1 MSGRS
6 LFRTVG
12 LGAGALAL
20 ALASGC
26 GSTSS
31 SSKPATGGSGTP
43 SSSPSSTTSATGT
56 LTKAN
61 FGQTIAAA
69 MKKAGAYHFTLTTGA
84 AGASVTG
91 SGDGRVNGPTA
102 EARTTIKVPGGT
114 LESVVTGGY
123 FYIKSPML
131 HTAKPW
137 LKIDPHA
144 KSGMGALIGQ
154 LGGNS
159 DPTKSLQVMS
169 AASQV
174 TKTGS
179 ATIDGVQTTEYAVTL
194 PTKSLAKTLSYPAQV
209 TKLLPATL
217 VYHVWVGSDN
227 LVRQVTS
234 AIPILGHSSTTTIK
248 FSKFGESLQI
258 VAPPASQT
266 TTHMAGMPAM

>member
-1 MSGRS
+1 MS
-6 LFRTVG
+6 RTVG
-12 LGAGALAL
+12 VGAGVLAL

-31 SSKPATGGSGTP
+31 TPKPAAGGSGTSP
-43 SSSPSSTTSATGT
+43 SSSTNSGTGT

-69 MKKAGAYHFTLTTGA
+69 MKKAGSYHFTLTSGV

-102 EARTTIKVPGGT
+102 QAHTTIKVPGGT

-123 FYIKSPML
+123 FYIKSPMM
-131 HTAKPW
+131 HAAKPW

-144 KSGMGALIGQ
+144 KSGMGALMGQ

-174 TKTGS
+174 TKRGS
-179 ATIDGVQTTEYAVTL
+179 ANIDGVQTTEYAVTL
-194 PTKSLAKTLSYPAQV
+194 PTKSLAKTLSYPQQV

-227 LVRQVTS
+227 LVRQVT
-234 AIPILGHSSTTTIK
+234 AVIPVLGHSSTTKIK
-248 FSKFGESLQI
+248 FSKFGESVQI

-266 TTHMAGMPAM
+266 TTHMTGMPGM

>member
-1 MSGRS
+1 M
-6 LFRTVG
+6 FRTVG
-12 LGAGALAL
+12 VGAGVLAL
-20 ALASGC
+20 GLASGC

-31 SSKPATGGSGTP
+31 TPKPAAGGSSP
-43 SSSPSSTTSATGT
+43 SSSPSSTTSGAGT

-69 MKKAGAYHFTLTTGA
+69 MKKAGSYHFTLTTGA

-91 SGDGRVNGPTA
+91 SGDGRVNGPTP
-102 EARTTIKVPGGT
+102 EARTIIKIPGGT

-123 FYIKSPML
+123 FYIRSPML

-144 KSGMGALIGQ
+144 KSGMGALVGQ

-174 TKTGS
+174 TKAGS
-179 ATIDGVQTTEYAVTL
+179 ANIDGVQTTEYAVTL

-217 VYHVWVGSDN
+217 VYHVWVGSDG

-234 AIPILGHSSTTTIK
+234 AIPVLGHSSTTKIK
-248 FSKFGESLQI
+248 FSKFGESVQI

-266 TTHMAGMPAM
+266 TSHMAGMPGM